1 MELNMEIKQINDC
14 QNILKIGQ
22 ALETEEE
29 LKCDQLFRN
38 PNTIKWLGERKN
50 NLDKEIIKLE
60 REILESNK
68 KREVLEK
75 KLDGGHFIGTLK
87 FEINFE
93 INNYEIFCYKKDG
106 KLMDKYKSNSHNEIY
121 VNHQSCDK
129 GAVIKELIDHYDI
142 CIRKDVVV
150 MFLKS
155 LKTSVEECRPGPGY
169 MLDAIKEKG
178 MKIEINEELTSLGK
192 KVEKVDK
199 SALENKMIFL
209 VGGLMEAPLQAKNFD
224 SDALETQKA
233 DIFSELYD
241 LSKTTSFINE
251 YIHFYNGDNFHQ
263 EL

>member
-1 MELNMEIKQINDC
+1 MEMQKIHDC
-14 QNILKIGQ
+14 QEILDLGQKIR
-22 ALETEEE
+22 TEEE
-29 LKCDQLFRN
+29 FKCDKLFRDKS
-38 PNTIKWLGERKN
+38 TIEWLRERKS
-50 NLDKEIIKLE
+50 NLDKEIMKLE

-75 KLDGGHFIGTLK
+75 KLDGGHFIDTLK

-106 KLMDKYKSNSHNEIY
+106 KLIDKYKSNSHKEIY

-155 LKTSVEECRPGPGY
+155 LKTSVEECKRGPGY

-178 MKIEINEELTSLGK
+178 MKIEINEELISLGK
-192 KVEKVDK
+192 KGGKVDK
-199 SALENKMIFL
+199 AALENEMIFL
-209 VGGLMEAPLQAKNFD
+209 VGGLMETPLQAKNFD
-224 SDALETQKA
+224 SDALETQKGA
-233 DIFSELYD
+233 FEKEFQMIDSLEQKVIEYCEVDFTGRYD
-241 LSKTTSFINE
+241 Q
-251 YIHFYNGDNFHQ
+251 HQ

>member
-1 MELNMEIKQINDC
+1 MEMQKIYDC
-14 QNILKIGQ
+14 QEILDLGQKIR
-22 ALETEEE
+22 TEEE

-50 NLDKEIIKLE
+50 NLDKEIMKLE

-75 KLDGGHFIGTLK
+75 KLGGGHFIDTLK
-87 FEINFE
+87 FEIKFE

-106 KLMDKYKSNSHNEIY
+106 KLIDKYKSNSHKEIY

-155 LKTSVEECRPGPGY
+155 LKTSVEECKGGPGY

-178 MKIEINEELTSLGK
+178 MKIETNEELTSLEK
-192 KVEKVDK
+192 KGGKVDK
-199 SALENKMIFL
+199 AALENEMIFL

-251 YIHFYNGDNFHQ
+251 YIYFYNGDNFHQ